1 MPTTKKGKKFTAK
14 NKPAPHAAKG
24 PDLAAAA
31 KVVAAARA
39 AAFTDESP
47 QRAFAHFRPLAEKVP
62 TDGLPVFAAQP
73 MLVRSNVIAAL
84 AALEPHLVTVA
95 AQLATAKL
103 RDIFELP
110 SLVMA
115 LDFAV
120 GRVPVAKLSAG
131 EIDKMLADGGP
142 WRELMLSYL
151 EVAAHPLL
159 DLLPRARVAAVR
171 AGSGKLDKARDFV
184 ALAGL
189 FAEFGDALKD
199 KHPFP
204 ADKIDWLATLGGTL
218 VQQIRPGRAVAQVA
232 KRSAEAI
239 LRDQLAA
246 LVVERYDHLQVLAG
260 VAVGRRNADELLPA
274 LRSAVAV
281 GATAAAT
288 TGEAPPPEPATS
300 NAPAPEPT
308 PA

>member
-1 MPTTKKGKKFTAK
+1 MPTTKKGKKSIAK
-14 NKPAPHAAKG
+14 KKPAHPAAKG
-24 PDLAAAA
+24 LDLVAAE

-47 QRAFAHFRPLAEKVP
+47 PRAFAHFRPLAEEVP

-73 MLVRSNVIAAL
+73 MLVRANVSAAL
-84 AALEPHLVTVA
+84 EAIEPHLVA
-95 AQLATAKL
+95 IAAKL
-103 RDIFELP
+103 VDAKLQEIFELP

-115 LDFAV
+115 LDFAA
-120 GRVPVAKLSAG
+120 GRVPVAKLGAG
-131 EIDKMLADGGP
+131 EIDKLLAEGGP

-159 DLLPRARVAAVR
+159 DLLPRERVAAVR
-171 AGSGKLDKARDFV
+171 AGTGKLDKARDFV

-189 FAEFGDALKD
+189 FTEFGDVLKD

-204 ADKIDWLATLGGTL
+204 ADKIDWLASLGGTL
-218 VQQIRPGRAVAQVA
+218 VQQIRPGKAVAQIA
-232 KRSAEAI
+232 KRGPEAI
-239 LRDQLAA
+239 LRDQLGA

-274 LRSAVAV
+274 LRSAAVSPVAV
-281 GATAAAT
+281 VEPVDATADA
-288 TGEAPPPEPATS
+288 EPAP
-300 NAPAPEPT
+300 APAKRPEPT
-308 PA
+308 PV

>member
-1 MPTTKKGKKFTAK
+1 MPTTKKGKKTIAK
-14 NKPAPHAAKG
+14 KKAAHPAAKEL
-24 PDLAAAA
+24 DLAAAA

-62 TDGLPVFAAQP
+62 TEGLPVFAAQP
-73 MLVRSNVIAAL
+73 MLVRANVIAAL
-84 AALEPHLVTVA
+84 EAIEPHLVTIA
-95 AQLATAKL
+95 ATFAGAKL
-103 RDIFELP
+103 QDIFELP

-115 LDFAV
+115 LDFAG

-131 EIDKMLADGGP
+131 EIDKMLAEGGP

-159 DLLPRARVAAVR
+159 DLLPRERVAAVR
-171 AGSGKLDKARDFV
+171 AGTGKLDKARDFV

-204 ADKIDWLATLGGTL
+204 ADKIDWLAALGGTL
-218 VQQIRPGRAVAQVA
+218 VQQIRPGKAVAQVA
-232 KRSAEAI
+232 KRGAESI

-274 LRSAVAV
+274 LRSATVSATLVAEPV
-281 GATAAAT
+281 DASADA
-288 TGEAPPPEPATS
+288 EPA
-300 NAPAPEPT
+300 PAKKPEPT
-308 PA
+308 PV